1 MKTVFKSGKSKIYSL
16 TFSGIFL
23 IVIGLLLLTETHS
36 ASMNH
41 KSEDLFSHALEKQAK
56 EILDQMTL
64 RQKIAQLFIIRANGE
79 FLANDNRRFLN
90 LKRLVE
96 EHQVGGIIFFGGQLY
111 NQAVLTNRL
120 QEISPIPLWIAQDM
134 EYGAAMRITDAT
146 RITPAMGVAA
156 TGNPHWA
163 FEKGRITALEAK
175 AVGVHQIYAPV
186 VDVNNNPANPV
197 INVRSFSEDP
207 EIVSNYALA
216 FIRGVQ
222 SQGLVATAKH
232 FPGHG
237 DTGTDSH
244 LALPVI
250 RHSMERMMETELI
263 PFKRV
268 IEAGV
273 GSIMTAHIAFPN
285 IGSDPRRPATL
296 DSFFMTDLLQ
306 NELGFDGLIVT
317 DALEMAG
324 IANHYSPGN
333 AAIEAIKAGADM
345 ILLSP
350 DEMTAILQIERAVLR
365 GELSEERINAS
376 VLKILRWKIDY
387 GLFARPFTDIYKVSE
402 RVGTRHTQMVA
413 DEIARQSITL
423 LRNRNSIIPVS
434 PDRYPRVTLIAIS
447 NHRGGGTGAELHA
460 AMSRFHPNVTLF
472 NYDART
478 SQIELDEAINQ
489 ARQAS
494 LVVIGSFLHLAT
506 GERLSFNR
514 EQQQFVN
521 RVMSLNKPTALISF
535 SSPYIVSEVP
545 NADVHMLAW
554 SMAGSQ
560 PEAAASALFGASAID
575 GRLPITIPGL
585 YQRDSGISI
594 PRAIIRRDTPE
605 SVGMSTVAMLEVD
618 RIMNQSIADS
628 VFPGG
633 VVAVIRNGVLAWHE
647 AYGYHD
653 YDKRTLVR
661 LNSIFDL
668 ASLTKPL
675 ATGLATMML
684 VEEGKLSLDDSVSKW
699 FSEYAS
705 GDKARVTVEHLL
717 RHTSGLPPFR
727 TYIDKYKT
735 RSAILNAIKNEPLLS
750 VPGTTTTYSDLGYI
764 LLAEII
770 AQVSGMDF
778 DQFLS
783 RNIYGPLR
791 MSDTGFNPS
800 RRGNRV
806 VSRTLPTEIDNTFRN
821 KIIQAEVHDERAYF
835 MGGVAGHA
843 GLFSTARDLSVLMDM
858 IMRGG
863 NYSGRHFFHPSTLEL
878 FSQIDEKYN
887 RALGFDLKSLDGF
900 TTAGSL
906 SSNNTFGHLGFTGT
920 SFWIDPERNLAVVI
934 LTNRTYPQR
943 GSSAGINRTRSSVM
957 DAVIQ
962 AIIDEL

>member
-1 MKTVFKSGKSKIYSL
+1 MTSALKKGSTKIYRITLSGAIL
-16 TFSGIFL
+16 ILFS
-23 IVIGLLLLTETHS
+23 LLLLPPLNSKTNAPNTED
-36 ASMNH
+36 NFR
-41 KSEDLFSHALEKQAK
+41 DALEKQAQ
-56 EILDQMTL
+56 ELLEQMTL
-64 RQKIAQLFIIRANGE
+64 RQKVAQLFIIRASGD
-79 FLANDNRRFLN
+79 FMADDNRRFLN

-96 EHQVGGIIFFGGQLY
+96 EHQAGGIIFFGGQLY

-120 QEISPIPLWIAQDM
+120 QELSPIPLWIAQDM

-146 RITPAMGVAA
+146 RITPAMGIAA
-156 TGNPHWA
+156 TGNPQWA

-207 EIVSNYALA
+207 EVVSNYALA

-237 DTGTDSH
+237 DTNTDSH

-250 RHSMERMMETELI
+250 THSLDRMRQTELI

-285 IGSDPRRPATL
+285 IGTNPRLPATL
-296 DSFFMTDLLQ
+296 DSYFMTDLLQ
-306 NELGFDGLIVT
+306 KELGFDGLIVT

-324 IANHYSPGN
+324 IANHFSPGD
-333 AAIEAIKAGADM
+333 AAIRAVNAGADM

-350 DEMTAILQIERAVLR
+350 DEMTAILQMERAVLR
-365 GELSEERINAS
+365 GELSEERINQS

-387 GLFARPFTDIYKVSE
+387 GLFARPFTDIYKISE
-402 RVGTRHTQMVA
+402 RVGTRHTQMIA

-423 LRNRNSIIPVS
+423 LRNRNNIVPIR
-434 PDRYPRVTLIAIS
+434 PDRFPRVMVIAIS
-447 NHRGGGTGAELHA
+447 NHRGGGTGAELLT
-460 AMSRFHPNVTLF
+460 AMNRYHPNITLF
-472 NYDART
+472 NYDSRT
-478 SQIELDEAINQ
+478 SQVELDEAINQ

-494 LVVIGSFLHLAT
+494 LVIIGSYLHLAT
-506 GERLSFNR
+506 GQRLSFDR
-514 EQQQFVN
+514 PQQQFIN
-521 RVMSLNKPTALISF
+521 RVMGLNKPTALVSF

-545 NADVHMLAW
+545 NADVHLLGW

-560 PEAAASALFGASAID
+560 SEAVASALFGASDID
-575 GRLPITIPGL
+575 ARLPITIPGM
-585 YQRDSGISI
+585 YARDSGISI
-594 PRAIIRRDTPE
+594 PRSIIRRDTPE
-605 SVGMSTVAMLEVD
+605 TVGMSTVAMLEVD
-618 RIMNQSIADS
+618 RIMNQAIADS
-628 VFPGG
+628 IFPGG
-633 VVAVIRNGVLAWHE
+633 VVAVVRNGVLAWHE
-647 AYGYHD
+647 AYGYHT
-653 YDKRTLVR
+653 YDKRTNVS

-675 ATGLATMML
+675 ATGIATMML
-684 VEEGKLSLDDSVSKW
+684 VEEGKISLNDRVSKW
-699 FSEYAS
+699 FPEYNS
-705 GDKARVTVEHLL
+705 GDKSEVTIEHLL

-727 TYIDKYKT
+727 TYVDVHKT
-735 RSAILNAIKNEPLLS
+735 RSAILNAIKNEPL
-750 VPGTTTTYSDLGYI
+750 VNKPGTTTTYSDLGYI

-770 AQVSGMDF
+770 AYVSGVEF
-778 DQFLS
+778 DQYLA
-783 RNIYGPLR
+783 RNVFGPMRL
-791 MSDTGFNPS
+791 SDTGFKPS
-800 RRGNRV
+800 TRGNRV
-806 VSRTLPTEIDNTFRN
+806 VNRTLPTETDNTFRN
-821 KIIQAEVHDERAYF
+821 KTLRAEVHDERAYF

-843 GLFSTARDLSVLMDM
+843 GLFSTGRDLAVLMDM

-863 NYSGRHFFHPSTLEL
+863 NYAGRHFFHPSTLEL
-878 FSQIDEKYN
+878 FSRRDAAYT
-887 RALGFDLKSLDGF
+887 RALGFDLKSLNGF

-906 SSNNTFGHLGFTGT
+906 SSENTFGHLGFTGT

-934 LTNRTYPQR
+934 LTNRTYPER
-943 GSSAGINRTRSSVM
+943 GASTGINRTRASVM

-962 AIIDEL
+962 AITDEL